1 MAPILLP
8 PQLILQTLHLPV
20 FSIKYALSPYQ
31 VVLQVTEE
39 EKIGPD
45 IVLIKEEKLGGDL
58 DSSNDTQD
66 VLLFSEKGK

>member
-1 MAPILLP
+1 MPPILLP
-8 PQLILQTLHLPV
+8 LQLILQTLHLPV

-31 VVLQVTEE
+31 VVLQVPE

-45 IVLIKEEKLGGDL
+45 IVLIKEEKLGRDL